1 MSKQVNKKKTTL
13 VRIDSKLH
21 HELKIEAARRGSTMR
36 TLLEEGLSEVLSI
49 NISMRKVGRYD

>member
-21 HELKIEAARRGSTMR
+21 YELKIEAAKRGLTMR
-36 TLLEEGLSEVLSI
+36 TLLEAGLSEVLTTNSLI
-49 NISMRKVGRYD
+49 RRDL